1 MRTPLDLRTLA
12 LFLSVLDEGGMSR
25 AARRLNLT
33 PGAVSKRLSEME
45 ARLGVRL
52 LDRRADGVLPTPAG
66 LALEAEGRRVL
77 AAAAVAEDR
86 VREYVEGLRGEI
98 LLCANPTSLLGPLPG
113 ILRGFLSAHPLVT
126 LRLDEQRSAEA
137 VAAVT
142 GRAAEIGVFAEN
154 VSAPGL
160 DVFPFHRAD
169 LVLMVP
175 TGHALAARRSA
186 RLAEAAAHPFVAQG
200 GNSAIGHL
208 VTAAAARLGV
218 RFEAAIRV
226 TSFEAVRRMVGA
238 GLGLGILPDHCARPF
253 ASELGFRCVRLD
265 ESWARYVICAGVRRG
280 EPPSAAARLFL
291 AYLLERAEPTDKEDA

>member
-1 MRTPLDLRTLA
+1 MRDTLDLRTLA
-12 LFLSVLDEGGMSR
+12 LFLAVLDEGGLSR
-25 AARRLNLT
+25 AARRLHLT
-33 PGAVSKRLSEME
+33 PGAVSKRLSELE

-52 LDRRADGVLPTPAG
+52 LDRRADGVRPTPAG

-77 AAAAVAEDR
+77 AAVAAAEAR
-86 VREYVEGLRGEI
+86 VRDHAEGLRGEI
-98 LLCANPTSLLGPLPG
+98 RLCANPTSLLGPLPG
-113 ILRGFLSAHPLVT
+113 VLRGFLATHPLVT

-142 GRAAEIGVFAEN
+142 ARAAEIGVFAEN
-154 VSAPGL
+154 VPAPGL
-160 DVFPFHRAD
+160 DVTPFHRAD

-175 TGHALAARRSA
+175 DGHALSSRRSV

-208 VTAAAARLGV
+208 VTDAAARLGV
-218 RFEAAIRV
+218 RFDAAIRV

-238 GLGLGILPDHCARPF
+238 GLGLGILPDHCARPH
-253 ASELGFRCVRLD
+253 ADALGFRCVRLD

-280 EPPSAAARLFL
+280 EAPSAAARLFL
-291 AYLLERAEPTDKEDA
+291 AHLLERAHSENAEDT